1 MYYIKNSF
9 SFNDCSF
16 FIHSLSQLGSP
27 DDPKN
32 VHGHST
38 QHQGYH
44 SNMHPASMVGM
55 PSSFNPNLL
64 AKPVPMRRLSE
75 KRIAQARASLG
86 GGGAESPGLVDI
98 DPGKCVILTF
108 CSFLNVLWMCHNI
121 LLKV

>member
-1 MYYIKNSF
+1 M

-16 FIHSLSQLGSP
+16 FIHFVSHTGSP

-75 KRIAQARASLG
+75 KRIAQARASIG
-86 GGGAESPGLVDI
+86 GAAGAESPGLI
-98 DPGKCVILTF
+98 DTDSGKQVILTF
-108 CSFLNVLWMCHNI
+108 LCKCI
-121 LLKV
+121 LLLLECALDVP